1 MFKRINIIF
10 IVVMLPLLNV
20 VSQEPIFSNF
30 SPTMNFINP
39 SLIAVSNN
47 WSLKFIRR
55 DQWMRIPSKLTTNGF
70 SFETS
75 VGQFGYAIS
84 YSQNIEG
91 ELSFKNQDFSSGF
104 SLSLPIRKSTNIRF
118 GVSGRLLTRSIDYS
132 NITFFGNLDP
142 ILGNVNSI
150 NYSLS
155 NSSNSFTELNPDI
168 SCGLG
173 INYHKSNPVNRDLSF
188 NSFKLGISVNNLL
201 KQEKGLISSSINYVN
216 FSNFPFPMKF
226 TIYGFN
232 EFLYSNNSVLNNPK
246 STYFSQ
252 SYFYQISGPLSTF
265 QINLINIDNGPF
277 DMGVGYRSQGISI
290 NEYIKRESI
299 ICNLGFQKINPTSS
313 LTLGLSYDFT
323 ISQLNNISSGG
334 TFEIM
339 LIIESITGGIFDSY
353 FSEAKLK
360 KWRKKQVQCSRLGR
374 PTYSKRLEGFSKKKK
389 LFNSNMGK
397 M

>member
-1 MFKRINIIF
+1 
-10 IVVMLPLLNV
+10 MLPLLNI

-104 SLSLPIRKSTNIRF
+104 SFYQPISKSINIRIGF
-118 GVSGRLLTRSIDYS
+118 SGRLLNRSIDYS

-142 ILGNVNSI
+142 VLGNINSI

-155 NSSNSFTELNPDI
+155 NPSNSFTELNPDI

-173 INYHKSNPVNRDLSF
+173 INYHKSNAVNKDLSF

-201 KQEKGLISSSINYVN
+201 KQEKGLISNSINYVN
-216 FSNFPFPMKF
+216 YSNFPFPMKF

-232 EFLYSNNSVLNNPK
+232 EFLYSNNSILNNPK

-265 QINLINIDNGPF
+265 QINIINIDNGPF
-277 DMGVGYRSQGISI
+277 DIGVGYRSQGISI

-299 ICNLGFQKINPTSS
+299 ICNLGLQKINQTSS

-339 LIIESITGGIFDSY
+339 VIIESITGGIFDSY

-360 KWRKKQVQCSRLGR
+360 KWRKKQVQCSRLVR

-389 LFNSNMGK
+389 LFNTNMGK

>member
-1 MFKRINIIF
+1 
-10 IVVMLPLLNV
+10 MLPLLNV

-47 WSLKFIRR
+47 WGLKFIRR
-55 DQWMRIPSKLTTNGF
+55 DQWMRIPSKLITNGF

-75 VGQFGYAIS
+75 VGRFGYAIS

-91 ELSFKNQDFSSGF
+91 ELSFKNQDFNSGF
-104 SLSLPIRKSTNIRF
+104 SFYQPISKSTNIRIGF
-118 GVSGRLLTRSIDYS
+118 SGRLLNRSIDYS

-142 ILGNVNSI
+142 VLGNVNSI

-173 INYHKSNPVNRDLSF
+173 INYHKSNPVSRDISF
-188 NSFKLGISVNNLL
+188 NSFKLGISANNLL

-265 QINLINIDNGPF
+265 QINLITIDNGPF
-277 DMGVGYRSQGISI
+277 DIGVGYRSQGISI

-299 ICNLGFQKINPTSS
+299 ICNLGFQKINQTSS
-313 LTLGLSYDFT
+313 FTLGLSYDFT

-339 LIIESITGGIFDSY
+339 VIIESIAGGIFDSY

-389 LFNSNMGK
+389 LFNTNMGK

>member
-1 MFKRINIIF
+1 
-10 IVVMLPLLNV
+10 
-20 VSQEPIFSNF
+20 
-30 SPTMNFINP
+30 
-39 SLIAVSNN
+39 
-47 WSLKFIRR
+47 
-55 DQWMRIPSKLTTNGF
+55 MRIPSKLTTNGF

-75 VGQFGYAIS
+75 VGDFGYAIS

-91 ELSFKNQDFSSGF
+91 ELSFKSQDFSSGF
-104 SLSLPIRKSTNIRF
+104 SYNQKIGNSANIRIGF
-118 GVSGRLLTRSIDYS
+118 SGRLLNRSIDYS

-142 ILGNVNSI
+142 VLGNVNSI
-150 NYSLS
+150 NYS
-155 NSSNSFTELNPDI
+155 NTNSFNELNPDI

-173 INYHKSNPVNRDLSF
+173 INYHKSDGVNKDFSF

-216 FSNFPFPMKF
+216 YSNFPFPMKF

-232 EFLYSNNSVLNNPK
+232 EFLYSNNSILNNPK

-265 QINLINIDNGPF
+265 QINIINIDNGPF
-277 DMGVGYRSQGISI
+277 DIGVGYRSQGISI

-299 ICNLGFQKINPTSS
+299 ICNLGLQKINQTSS

-374 PTYSKRLEGFSKKKK
+374 PTYNNRLEGFSKKKK
-389 LFNSNMGK
+389 LFNTNMGK

>member
-1 MFKRINIIF
+1 
-10 IVVMLPLLNV
+10 MLPLLNV

-75 VGQFGYAIS
+75 LGDFGYAIS

-104 SLSLPIRKSTNIRF
+104 SYNQKIGNSTNIRIGF
-118 GVSGRLLTRSIDYS
+118 SGRLLNRSIDYS

-142 ILGNVNSI
+142 TLGNVNSI
-150 NYSLS
+150 NYSIT
-155 NSSNSFTELNPDI
+155 NSFNELNPDI

-173 INYHKSNPVNRDLSF
+173 INYHKSSPVNRDFSF

-232 EFLYSNNSVLNNPK
+232 EFLYSNNSILNNTK

-277 DMGVGYRSQGISI
+277 DIGVGYRSQGISI

-299 ICNLGFQKINPTSS
+299 ICNLGFQKINQTSS
-313 LTLGLSYDFT
+313 LTLGMSYDFT

-389 LFNSNMGK
+389 LFNTNMGK